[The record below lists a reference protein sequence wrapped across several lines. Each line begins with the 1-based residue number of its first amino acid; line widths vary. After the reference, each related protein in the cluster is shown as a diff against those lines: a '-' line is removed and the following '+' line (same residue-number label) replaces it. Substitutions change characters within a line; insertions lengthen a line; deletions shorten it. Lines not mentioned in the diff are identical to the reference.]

1 MLEELQRMWEDQ
13 NENLRQK
20 VVVILAH
27 LSSIVFYVCDHL
39 LWIIQLRII
48 KLEELRYRNL
58 KIVKNWG
65 SFLRMLLQFQLDW
78 WQFQRDSK
86 RQDLLL
92 KFIENAANIF
102 IAAKGMQVK
111 PVCSLLTRVDK
122 VWNRWLMCTKVGLEV
137 LECLH
142 LLQVIIPF
150 FFSCFDQMGFSGGW
164 RFWIKI
170 KGKDTVK
177 PIITTAVN

>member
-122 VWNRWLMCTKVGLEV
+122 VWNR
-137 LECLH
+137 
-142 LLQVIIPF
+142 
-150 FFSCFDQMGFSGGW
+150 
-164 RFWIKI
+164 
-170 KGKDTVK
+170 
-177 PIITTAVN
+177 